1 MTQMGR
7 LCYNDGTAGGQM
19 NKEDI
24 AMELMWCDV
33 RGLFMRLAPE
43 KQEEFI
49 AYLRLQ
55 TDSEGNSEPQPCG
68 SQKDL
73 QNNA

>member
-1 MTQMGR
+1 
-7 LCYNDGTAGGQM
+7 M

-43 KQEEFI
+43 KQAEFI
-49 AYLRLQ
+49 DYLRLQ
-55 TDSEGNSEPQPCG
+55 TDNEDNSEPRPSG
-68 SQKDL
+68 SRTDL